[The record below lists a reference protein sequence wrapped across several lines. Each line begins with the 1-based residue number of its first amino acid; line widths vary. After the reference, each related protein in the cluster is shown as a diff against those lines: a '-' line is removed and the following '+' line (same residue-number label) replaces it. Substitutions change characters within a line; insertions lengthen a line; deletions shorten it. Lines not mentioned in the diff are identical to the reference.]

1 MYFCFRYLCD
11 VESDSYC
18 GGYYWFGCV
27 WIGFFFGDIIFVFN
41 FIYIEILN
49 KKVIVEFV
57 WYILFVVNMILFC
70 NFELIF
76 LINVNI
82 WIKNDFSINVDMI

>member
-1 MYFCFRYLCD
+1 MLK
-11 VESDSYC
+11 VI
-18 GGYYWFGCV
+18 V
-27 WIGFFFGDIIFVFN
+27 IVVVIIGLVVYGLVFFFGDIIFVFN
-41 FIYIEILN
+41 FIYIEILS

>member
-1 MYFCFRYLCD
+1 MLK
-11 VESDSYC
+11 VI
-18 GGYYWFGCV
+18 V
-27 WIGFFFGDIIFVFN
+27 IVVVIIGLVVYGLVFFFGDIIFVFN

>member
-1 MYFCFRYLCD
+1 MLK
-11 VESDSYC
+11 VI
-18 GGYYWFGCV
+18 V
-27 WIGFFFGDIIFVFN
+27 IVVVIIGLVVYGLVFFFGDIIFVFN

-49 KKVIVEFV
+49 KKVVVEFV

>member
-1 MYFCFRYLCD
+1 MLK
-11 VESDSYC
+11 VI
-18 GGYYWFGCV
+18 V
-27 WIGFFFGDIIFVFN
+27 IVVVIIGLVVYGLVFFFGDIIFVFN

-82 WIKNDFSINVDMI
+82 WIKNDFSINVNMI